1 MAQVTKFTIDPNLS
15 GIQLRTQASEMLTA
29 LSTLNSG
36 DLEPVNPTGGML
48 WLDTTN
54 NILKIR
60 DKTNTAW
67 LDFAK
72 VNNNVLAAN
81 ATDNSTPNTL
91 VSRNADGD
99 FKARRVTAGNFLTT
113 EKAQDDAIDENSE
126 ICYRTAQSSEAEPKQ
141 MRFATLGK
149 IISLLKVQAATEAK
163 AGIVKIKKQIGN
175 TPTDDVVPT
184 EKAVADALAKGF
196 SNSKL
201 QNGYTKLSNGIILQ
215 WGKVED
221 IDYDSR
227 KDLTFPIAFPNKC
240 LNASATYIADAS
252 FVQAGGVMYVANIT
266 KTGMTIEYQTVDSDA
281 SNFPKRDAFWQ
292 AIGF

>member
-36 DLEPVNPTGGML
+36 DLEPVNPIGGML

-99 FKARRVTAGNFLTT
+99 FKARRITAGNFLTT

-126 ICYRTAQSSEAEPKQ
+126 ICYRAAQSSEAEPKQ
-141 MRFATLGK
+141 MRFATLK
-149 IISLLKVQAATEAK
+149 KMKSMLKVQAATETE
-163 AGIVKIKKQIGN
+163 AGIVKLKNSITGNLADTAVSENAAKQYADAISNRLLGIDQTLQDVTSQRQIG
-175 TPTDDVVPT
+175 
-184 EKAVADALAKGF
+184 
-196 SNSKL
+196 
-201 QNGYTKLSNGIILQ
+201 
-215 WGKVED
+215 
-221 IDYDSR
+221 
-227 KDLTFPIAFPNKC
+227 
-240 LNASATYIADAS
+240 ATYT
-252 FVQAGGVMYVANIT
+252 N
-266 KTGMTIEYQTVDSDA
+266 KTGRPIQLTIMCLAWANYTIKIGDVSIPFGGGNQGKTSKQTYYGIVPNDAEYSLTEGS
-281 SNFPKRDAFWQ
+281 SFYWWELR
-292 AIGF
+292 

>member
-48 WLDTTN
+48 WLDTTK

-99 FKARRVTAGNFLTT
+99 FKGRRVTAGNFLTT

-126 ICYRTAQSSEAEPKQ
+126 ICYRAAQSSEAEPKQ

-149 IISLLKVQAATEAK
+149 IISMLKVEAATEAK

-201 QNGYTKLSNGIILQ
+201 QNGYTKLPNGIIMQ
-215 WGKVED
+215 WGIAKDVPQD
-221 IDYDSR
+221 QR
-227 KDLTFPIAFPNKC
+227 KPITFPIAFPNSC
-240 LNASATYIADAS
+240 LNASATYISTPEYKEVGSAA
-252 FVQAGGVMYVANIT
+252 YVANIK
-266 KTGMTIEYQTVDSDA
+266 KTGLEVEHQVINPPYEDTIDIY
-281 SNFPKRDAFWQ
+281 WL
-292 AIGF
+292 AIGY

>member
-201 QNGYTKLSNGIILQ
+201 QNGYTKLPNGIIMQ
-215 WGKVED
+215 WGIAKDVPQD
-221 IDYDSR
+221 QR
-227 KDLTFPIAFPNKC
+227 KPITFPIAFPNSC
-240 LNASATYIADAS
+240 LNASATYISTPEYKEVGSAA
-252 FVQAGGVMYVANIT
+252 YVANIK
-266 KTGMTIEYQTVDSDA
+266 KTGFEVEHQVINPPYEDTIDIY
-281 SNFPKRDAFWQ
+281 WL
-292 AIGF
+292 AIGY

>member
-1 MAQVTKFTIDPNLS
+1 
-15 GIQLRTQASEMLTA
+15 
-29 LSTLNSG
+29 
-36 DLEPVNPTGGML
+36 ML

-201 QNGYTKLSNGIILQ
+201 QNGYTKLPNGIIMQ
-215 WGKVED
+215 WGIAKDVPQD
-221 IDYDSR
+221 QR
-227 KDLTFPIAFPNKC
+227 KPITFPIAFPNSC
-240 LNASATYIADAS
+240 LNASATYISTPEYKEVGSAA
-252 FVQAGGVMYVANIT
+252 YVANIK
-266 KTGMTIEYQTVDSDA
+266 KTGFEVEHQVINPPYEDTIDIY
-281 SNFPKRDAFWQ
+281 WL
-292 AIGF
+292 AIGY

>member
-48 WLDTTN
+48 WLDTTK

-67 LDFAK
+67 LDFASVNDK
-72 VNNNVLAAN
+72 VIAASTADSLKLGGLAA
-81 ATDNSTPNTL
+81 AKY
-91 VSRNADGD
+91 A
-99 FKARRVTAGNFLTT
+99 K
-113 EKAQDDAIDENSE
+113 KDDIPA
-126 ICYRTAQSSEAEPKQ
+126 AP
-141 MRFATLGK
+141 
-149 IISLLKVQAATEAK
+149 QAATETK

-175 TPTDDVVPT
+175 TPADDVVPT

-201 QNGYTKLSNGIILQ
+201 QNGYTKFPNGLIFQ
-215 WGKVED
+215 WGSVTEVPAD
-221 IDYDSR
+221 RR
-227 KDLTFPIAFPNKC
+227 KKAIFPIAFPTAC
-240 LNASATYIADAS
+240 LNASATYETLTAEGTNH
-252 FVQAGGVMYVANIT
+252 GGMACVANISRT
-266 KTGMTIEYQTVDSDA
+266 QMDVEYQALTEGYV
-281 SNFPKRDAFWQ
+281 NHPTTTIYWF
-292 AIGF
+292 AIGY

>member
-36 DLEPVNPTGGML
+36 DLGPVNPTGGML

-201 QNGYTKLSNGIILQ
+201 QNGYTKLPNGIIMQ
-215 WGKVED
+215 WGIAKDVPQD
-221 IDYDSR
+221 QR
-227 KDLTFPIAFPNKC
+227 KPITFPIAFPNSC
-240 LNASATYIADAS
+240 LNASATYISTPEYKEVGSAA
-252 FVQAGGVMYVANIT
+252 YVANIK
-266 KTGMTIEYQTVDSDA
+266 KTGFEVEHQVINPPYEDTIDIY
-281 SNFPKRDAFWQ
+281 WL
-292 AIGF
+292 AIGY